1 MIFDQHQERILKK
14 KSGIFKKKNQKI
26 RQNIKLGIIITLWN
40 LPYFSVFHYAVAFL
54 QESEVEIKIQNLL

>member
-14 KSGIFKKKNQKI
+14 KSDILKKNPKF
-26 RQNIKLGIIITLWN
+26 RQNIKLRIILTL

>member
-14 KSGIFKKKNQKI
+14 SEMLKKNPKF